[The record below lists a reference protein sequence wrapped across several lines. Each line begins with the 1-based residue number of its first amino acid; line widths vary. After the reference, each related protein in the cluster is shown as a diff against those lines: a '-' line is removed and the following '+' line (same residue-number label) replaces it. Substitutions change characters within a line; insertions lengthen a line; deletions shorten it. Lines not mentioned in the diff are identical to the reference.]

1 LSHFLLFGIELLRG
15 KLCSAI
21 SLLCSPQPY
30 TNAKQGLMATAYFPV
45 LIFLFMIC
53 LCQSDDRL
61 TPAKPLLPGDVLI
74 SEGGVFAIGFFSLKN
89 STSSSYV
96 VIWYNNIPERTYVWI
111 ANRDNPITANMPGKL
126 VFTNSSDLV
135 LLDSTGHTI
144 WTTTN
149 NFTAGGGETA
159 AVLLDSGNLVIQSPN
174 GSDIWESFHYPTDTI
189 VPNVR
194 FSLSSV
200 DVTRRLVAWKGPN
213 DPSSGNFS
221 MGGDTSS
228 DLQIVIWNGTRPF
241 WRRAAWGGEA
251 VFGKVQR
258 NSNFV
263 ISQTIVNTG
272 DGYYFTLTVSV
283 GSPSVR
289 LTLDYTGMLNIQRWN
304 SSTSS
309 WTVFEKF
316 PSPTCDRMSEKGGA
330 QMWPWREFLDLA
342 HHEDS

>member
-1 LSHFLLFGIELLRG
+1 
-15 KLCSAI
+15 
-21 SLLCSPQPY
+21 
-30 TNAKQGLMATAYFPV
+30 MAYFPV
-45 LIFLFMIC
+45 LIFLSMVY

-74 SEGGVFAIGFFSLKN
+74 SDGGVFAIGFFSLEN

-96 VIWYNNIPERTYVWI
+96 GIWYNNIPERTYVWI

-135 LLDSTGHTI
+135 LLDSTGRTI

-174 GSDIWESFHYPTDTI
+174 GTDIWESFHYPTDTI

-200 DVTRRLVAWKGPN
+200 DVTKRLVAWKGPN
-213 DPSSGNFS
+213 DPSSSNFS

-228 DLQIVIWNGTRPF
+228 DLQIVIWNGTRP
-241 WRRAAWGGEA
+241 
-251 VFGKVQR
+251 
-258 NSNFV
+258 
-263 ISQTIVNTG
+263 
-272 DGYYFTLTVSV
+272 
-283 GSPSVR
+283 
-289 LTLDYTGMLNIQRWN
+289 
-304 SSTSS
+304 
-309 WTVFEKF
+309 
-316 PSPTCDRMSEKGGA
+316 
-330 QMWPWREFLDLA
+330 
-342 HHEDS
+342 H

>member
-1 LSHFLLFGIELLRG
+1 MSWREEKSDHLSHFLLFGKELSKTEKSEHLSHSLLFGIEISRREKSKHLSHFLLFGIELLRG

-96 VIWYNNIPERTYVWI
+96 GIWYNNIPERTYVWI
-111 ANRDNPITANMPGKL
+111 ANRDNPITTNMPGKL

-144 WTTTN
+144 WTTRN

-159 AVLLDSGNLVIQSPN
+159 AVLLDSGNLV
-174 GSDIWESFHYPTDTI
+174 ESFTC
-189 VPNVR
+189 VP
-194 FSLSSV
+194 L
-200 DVTRRLVAWKGPN
+200 
-213 DPSSGNFS
+213 
-221 MGGDTSS
+221 
-228 DLQIVIWNGTRPF
+228 
-241 WRRAAWGGEA
+241 
-251 VFGKVQR
+251 
-258 NSNFV
+258 
-263 ISQTIVNTG
+263 
-272 DGYYFTLTVSV
+272 
-283 GSPSVR
+283 
-289 LTLDYTGMLNIQRWN
+289 
-304 SSTSS
+304 
-309 WTVFEKF
+309 
-316 PSPTCDRMSEKGGA
+316 
-330 QMWPWREFLDLA
+330 
-342 HHEDS
+342 